1 MIVQHH
7 PVWTGTHSSTQ
18 TSWALPTRKSRV
30 HVAHE
35 APPGASL
42 GTPAEA
48 PRHAVVRRLRKDS
61 EETFFYF
68 SIMVVKLRLTYSNG
82 LPISIFGCW
91 GTLYP
96 SISFRSAAA
105 KPFGVSLRPHSLL
118 LVFPLPCLRQLESKP
133 YRRYILGPSSSTL

>member
-1 MIVQHH
+1 VIVQHH

-91 GTLYP
+91 GTLHP
-96 SISFRSAAA
+96 SDRGGETFRC
-105 KPFGVSLRPHSLL
+105 VSPP
-118 LVFPLPCLRQLESKP
+118 PLPFARL
-133 YRRYILGPSSSTL
+133 SSSLSVSA